1 MQLTIRREAPADY
14 RAVEALTRDAFW
26 GWGENPMC
34 DGEHLIVHR
43 LRESTDI
50 VPELDFVAEA
60 NGILVGHIIY
70 AKAQILSPDGQK
82 TEVLT
87 FGPLSVLPR
96 CQKQG
101 IGGAL
106 IRHSVQ
112 EAARLGY
119 RAVVIYGHPD
129 YYPRFGFRPALAFHL
144 TSPDGSSPDALMAL
158 ELYAGALNGVRGKF
172 YESSVYEVTPE
183 EVAEFEKEFPP
194 KEPARLLP
202 IEALTDQL
210 PAPTREIFV
219 QRGLRYVGTL
229 LRFSARE
236 LLTWEGMDEAGLRAV
251 NKALASLGYAEKRMP
266 TE

>member
-1 MQLTIRREAPADY
+1 
-14 RAVEALTRDAFW
+14 
-26 GWGENPMC
+26 
-34 DGEHLIVHR
+34 
-43 LRESTDI
+43 
-50 VPELDFVAEA
+50 
-60 NGILVGHIIY
+60 
-70 AKAQILSPDGQK
+70 
-82 TEVLT
+82 
-87 FGPLSVLPR
+87 
-96 CQKQG
+96 
-101 IGGAL
+101 
-106 IRHSVQ
+106 
-112 EAARLGY
+112 
-119 RAVVIYGHPD
+119 
-129 YYPRFGFRPALAFHL
+129 
-144 TSPDGSSPDALMAL
+144 MAL

>member
-1 MQLTIRREAPADY
+1 MKRNQSRRLLHKFHMNNRRRNMQLTIRRETPADY

-60 NGILVGHIIY
+60 NGMLVGHIIY

-101 IGGAL
+101 NRWCADPPFRSG
-106 IRHSVQ
+106 S
-112 EAARLGY
+112 
-119 RAVVIYGHPD
+119 RAPWL
-129 YYPRFGFRPALAFHL
+129 PCRCHL
-144 TSPDGSSPDALMAL
+144 RSPG
-158 ELYAGALNGVRGKF
+158 
-172 YESSVYEVTPE
+172 
-183 EVAEFEKEFPP
+183 
-194 KEPARLLP
+194 LLP
-202 IEALTDQL
+202 PFRLPPGSRFPSHFTGRQLSRRTDG
-210 PAPTREIFV
+210 A
-219 QRGLRYVGTL
+219 
-229 LRFSARE
+229 
-236 LLTWEGMDEAGLRAV
+236 
-251 NKALASLGYAEKRMP
+251 
-266 TE
+266 

>member
-1 MQLTIRREAPADY
+1 MQLTIRRETPADY
-14 RAVEALTRDAFW
+14 HAVETLTRDAFW

-60 NGILVGHIIY
+60 DGMLVGHIIY
-70 AKAQILSPDGQK
+70 AKAQILSPGGQK

-87 FGPLSVLPR
+87 FGPLSVLPH

-106 IRHSVQ
+106 LRHSIQ